1 MKHFWTYSLCLA
13 MFLLVVG
20 CGSDKDELLPEP
32 EPTPSGASIE
42 FEGGNPPTIVVSSE
56 GGISTLA
63 FTATGAW
70 TAEVNAVTRAVD
82 WISVSPTSGGPSK
95 VDLQIKIQPNET
107 YEERNAAITLR
118 CGSTTKTVTVTQKQ
132 KDALLVTS
140 NKVELDVAG
149 GEFAIEVQANV
160 SISVEMEE
168 TARSWI
174 SSVATRGLNV
184 STLRFTAK
192 ENEDIQPR
200 QAVIT
205 IKGGDLVEEVT
216 VYQVGSGPAI
226 VLSQKEYTVSSV
238 GEIITV
244 ELKSN
249 TAYKVMMP
257 DVNWVNE
264 VDTRAFSAYTHY
276 YRVVPNDTYDTRTAE
291 IVFVDEVNGLK
302 EAVTITQMQQ
312 DAIVVAKEDYIVPAT
327 GGPLDFS
334 VNTNVDFSVETS
346 ASWIR
351 QVDTR
356 GLVEK
361 PLHFIIA
368 ENIAET
374 LREGVI
380 TLRSGELEQEIKV
393 TQEGKAEIPL
403 LVLGQTAYTVKSAGE
418 TITVELQTNVDYE
431 IRIFAD
437 WVAEVQTRSFSSHVH
452 TFTVAANG
460 IYDSRTAEILF
471 VNEEKGISE
480 KVTITQAQQDAI
492 VVEQSEYIVDAE
504 GGTVEIEVFSNVNF
518 TVQIGDTWIEQVTG
532 TRALS
537 SRILKFMVGENA
549 GDESRTG
556 AIVLKYD
563 DIVVPITIVQK
574 APSSTFTGGGIDDIP
589 VIPL

>member
-56 GGISTLA
+56 GGISTLT

-276 YRVVPNDTYDTRTAE
+276 YRVAPNDTYDTRTAE

-361 PLHFIIA
+361 PLHFIIT
-368 ENIAET
+368 ENTAET

>member
-56 GGISTLA
+56 GGISTLT

-276 YRVVPNDTYDTRTAE
+276 YRVAPNDTYGTRTAE

-556 AIVLKYD
+556 AIALKYD

>member
-56 GGISTLA
+56 GGISTLT

-276 YRVVPNDTYDTRTAE
+276 YRVAPNDTYDTRTAE

-302 EAVTITQMQQ
+302 EAVTIT
-312 DAIVVAKEDYIVPAT
+312 
-327 GGPLDFS
+327 
-334 VNTNVDFSVETS
+334 
-346 ASWIR
+346 
-351 QVDTR
+351 
-356 GLVEK
+356 
-361 PLHFIIA
+361 
-368 ENIAET
+368 
-374 LREGVI
+374 
-380 TLRSGELEQEIKV
+380 
-393 TQEGKAEIPL
+393 
-403 LVLGQTAYTVKSAGE
+403 
-418 TITVELQTNVDYE
+418 
-431 IRIFAD
+431 
-437 WVAEVQTRSFSSHVH
+437 
-452 TFTVAANG
+452 
-460 IYDSRTAEILF
+460 
-471 VNEEKGISE
+471 
-480 KVTITQAQQDAI
+480 
-492 VVEQSEYIVDAE
+492 
-504 GGTVEIEVFSNVNF
+504 
-518 TVQIGDTWIEQVTG
+518 
-532 TRALS
+532 
-537 SRILKFMVGENA
+537 
-549 GDESRTG
+549 
-556 AIVLKYD
+556 
-563 DIVVPITIVQK
+563 
-574 APSSTFTGGGIDDIP
+574 
-589 VIPL
+589 

>member
-56 GGISTLA
+56 GGISTLT

-276 YRVVPNDTYDTRTAE
+276 YRVAPNDTYGTRTAE

-393 TQEGKAEIPL
+393 TQEGKTETPL
-403 LVLGQTAYTVKSAGE
+403 LVLSQC
-418 TITVELQTNVDYE
+418 
-431 IRIFAD
+431 
-437 WVAEVQTRSFSSHVH
+437 
-452 TFTVAANG
+452 
-460 IYDSRTAEILF
+460 
-471 VNEEKGISE
+471 
-480 KVTITQAQQDAI
+480 
-492 VVEQSEYIVDAE
+492 
-504 GGTVEIEVFSNVNF
+504 
-518 TVQIGDTWIEQVTG
+518 
-532 TRALS
+532 
-537 SRILKFMVGENA
+537 
-549 GDESRTG
+549 
-556 AIVLKYD
+556 
-563 DIVVPITIVQK
+563 
-574 APSSTFTGGGIDDIP
+574 
-589 VIPL
+589 